1 MLCIDDPRPIST
13 LISTNDRSNVGTLR
27 EKNGSGEVRLKEI
40 PYCIIS
46 GEIDVE
52 GSSFQILL
60 YPRGRFVRET
70 SSSSNSGNDVIISE
84 QQPASAYLRYLPKRY
99 GDEIDISW
107 KLQLC
112 SKLSENDTTTLSVS
126 TSGGLPRSNTTWS
139 AGMTF
144 CNELE
149 SVESVGRTTDW
160 GSSIWKANEVC
171 NALDT
176 LYAEGEITVFDKRR
190 GESSFGLPLFQKGA
204 VGAVLRSAA
213 NADSRQ
219 RGVQRDY
226 RVGEVI
232 VPTNVRGLETQVN
245 ALKEQFVYPGID
257 YRIMTMTDKDGNQIF
272 TTKSL
277 RSDED
282 KSRALLALRPC
293 GWKLQQQLWKKNGMR
308 TDWPVEVTAGQL
320 SNVTTTRFNF
330 DSAIPRVVFAFQ
342 RDWLTYSLALAVAL
356 TPIPL
361 TLFAR
366 NYVSLYDIP
375 SASMEPTLLKGDVLL
390 VEKFPNIY
398 ERTRRG
404 DVILFQPPQ
413 TLQDIV
419 TSSGSQIAS
428 TSLFVKRLVALP
440 GDEDIKLMDN
450 NNVNIGDENAV
461 GPDRS
466 LCEDEPLH
474 MIDKLLE
481 TGKGKDIEKLGDD
494 EVYVLGDC
502 SAVSVDSRVFG
513 TLPKDNIVGRP
524 LARIWPLNRLSGP
537 HF

>member
-27 EKNGSGEVRLKEI
+27 DENGSGEVLKEI

-46 GEIDVE
+46 DEIDVE

-70 SSSSNSGNDVIISE
+70 GNDVIISE

-107 KLQLC
+107 KLQLY

-204 VGAVLRSAA
+204 VGAVLSSAA

-257 YRIMTMTDKDGNQIF
+257 
-272 TTKSL
+272 
-277 RSDED
+277 
-282 KSRALLALRPC
+282 
-293 GWKLQQQLWKKNGMR
+293 
-308 TDWPVEVTAGQL
+308 
-320 SNVTTTRFNF
+320 
-330 DSAIPRVVFAFQ
+330 
-342 RDWLTYSLALAVAL
+342 
-356 TPIPL
+356 
-361 TLFAR
+361 
-366 NYVSLYDIP
+366 
-375 SASMEPTLLKGDVLL
+375 
-390 VEKFPNIY
+390 
-398 ERTRRG
+398 
-404 DVILFQPPQ
+404 
-413 TLQDIV
+413 
-419 TSSGSQIAS
+419 
-428 TSLFVKRLVALP
+428 

-513 TLPKDNIVGRP
+513 TLPKDNIIGRP
-524 LARIWPLNRLSGP
+524 IARIWPLNRLSGP